1 MKEVAVL
8 LLNRVFVFYCCRF
21 IITNTG
27 TGHVVPGARYVTNS
41 SHGLSKLCI
50 VSENGTKKYRNT
62 VLIVI

>member
-27 TGHVVPGARYVTNS
+27 TGHVVPGARYVTS
-41 SHGLSKLCI
+41 SHGVSKLCI
-50 VSENGTKKYRNT
+50 VSDNDTKKHRNIA
-62 VLIVI
+62 LIVI